1 MNQVDIPV
9 AIAEDHPM
17 TRNAI
22 KSILSETE
30 GYYLSLEAADGKDLI
45 SKLEQ
50 SDQPPTILILDIGM
64 PRMNGYDTM
73 AVLRVKYPSIFVLI
87 LTMFSD
93 EYSIVQ
99 MFRLGAKGYLEKGR
113 ADQLPQALKVVQ
125 DGNLY
130 FNDGI
135 SGNLIPRMQ
144 RRERPV
150 GFTEKEK
157 QILQLF
163 CSDQNYQEIADN
175 LGITVRTVQGYRE
188 SLFQKLDVTTR
199 AGLVLTALRTGL
211 VPLND
216 IQEPDDPS

>member
-30 GYYLSLEAADGKDLI
+30 GYYVSLEAADGKDLI

-87 LTMFSD
+87 LTMFSE

>member
-30 GYYLSLEAADGKDLI
+30 GYYVSLEAADGKDLI

>member
-87 LTMFSD
+87 LTMFSE